1 MAFDA
6 FLKIE
11 MTGIKSEEVEVQ
23 LEGFNFGVSNPGTIG
38 SGTGGAGS
46 GKVSFQDFSF
56 SSVVGKQS
64 PQLFQAAAN
73 GQHIPSAVLT
83 VTDKVQVMMVTF
95 TDILISSYKL
105 DEGALFTQKFR
116 EGDLPA
122 VQLGAPMESVS
133 FNFAELKLQVGATVG
148 TGNAGGGTLL

>member
-11 MTGIKSEEVEVQ
+11 MTGIKSEQVEIQ
-23 LEGFNFGVSNPGTIG
+23 LESFNFGVSNSGSIG
-38 SGTGGAGS
+38 SGSGAGA
-46 GKVSFQDFSF
+46 GKASFQDFSF
-56 SSVVGKQS
+56 ASVVSQES
-64 PQLFQAAAN
+64 PKLFEAAVN
-73 GQHIPSAVLT
+73 GQHIPTAILT

-95 TDILISSYKL
+95 TDVLISSYKL
-105 DEGALFTQKFR
+105 DEGALFSHKLA

-133 FNFAELKLQVGATVG
+133 FNFGELKLQIGSTVG
-148 TGNAGGGTLL
+148 TGIAGGKV

>member
-11 MTGIKSEEVEVQ
+11 MTGIKSEQVEIQ
-23 LEGFNFGVSNPGTIG
+23 LESFNFGVSNSGSIG
-38 SGTGGAGS
+38 SGSGAGA
-46 GKVSFQDFSF
+46 GKPSFQDFSF
-56 SSVVGKQS
+56 AAAVSQES
-64 PQLFQAAAN
+64 PKLFEAAAN
-73 GQHIPSAVLT
+73 GQHIPTATLT

-95 TDILISSYKL
+95 TDVLISSYKL
-105 DEGALFTQKFR
+105 DEGSLFSHKFA

-133 FNFAELKLQVGATVG
+133 FNFGELKFQIGSVVG
-148 TGNAGGGTLL
+148 TGIAGGKF